1 MKRKKAY
8 IILFVVYMATVIFLC
23 LCRPKSIP
31 DISTETLLGIPLD
44 KIAHS
49 LMFFPFPFLS
59 SMSFMQ
65 DDGTTGR
72 NLQIL
77 VILAIVGSGLAY
89 GTEVLQGS
97 IGYRSYEI
105 KDYISDL
112 GGIVAGTLFT
122 AGYIIHKNHLK

>member
-1 MKRKKAY
+1 
-8 IILFVVYMATVIFLC
+8 
-23 LCRPKSIP
+23 
-31 DISTETLLGIPLD
+31 
-44 KIAHS
+44 
-49 LMFFPFPFLS
+49 MFFPFPFLS